1 MSMKNG
7 GIKARFSLTAML
19 VVLLMPAFLF
29 GTGQGMSWAGPG
41 YPASL
46 TDSEGQTLRLERPF
60 CRIVS
65 LYPAH
70 TENIILLGAG
80 SALVGIGRGALHL
93 PEGLEGSRYQPL
105 IEAIP
110 KVSYRDDPE
119 RILALEPDLV
129 LIRPMIS
136 RAHPGL
142 INRLKNHGIAVVSLQ
157 PSKASELY
165 QYWQDLGVLTGR
177 LHEAREM
184 IVGFES
190 GLSEMEALVS
200 AIPVQDRPR
209 VYFEAIHAKMKTF
222 APDSIAIFVLEKA
235 GGRNIAADAFQVRST
250 NIAYYGKERILAK
263 ADQIDVYL
271 AQKGRMNRI
280 RLEDIVKEPGFHVI
294 KAVKDKR
301 VYLVDEALVS
311 RPTPMLM
318 KGIRLIHGLLYG
330 PGLDATGG
338 QAKEKEEGP

>member
-1 MSMKNG
+1 MG
-7 GIKARFSLTAML
+7 IIRIKASVTLRAVVALSML
-19 VVLLMPAFLF
+19 ACLF
-29 GTGQGMSWAGPG
+29 GMGQAMSWAGPV

-46 TDSEGQTLRLERPF
+46 TDSEGQTIRIDHPF
-60 CRIVS
+60 RRIVS

-80 SALVGIGRGALHL
+80 RALVGIGRGALHL
-93 PEGLEGSRYQPL
+93 PEGPDRNSQQAL
-105 IEAIP
+105 IEAVSR
-110 KVSYRDDPE
+110 VSYRDDPE

-142 INRLKNHGIAVVSLQ
+142 VNRLKSQGITVVSLQ

-165 QYWQDLGVLTGR
+165 RYWLDLGLLTGR
-177 LHEAREM
+177 LQEARDM
-184 IVGFES
+184 IGRFDS

-222 APDSIAIFVLEKA
+222 APGSIAIFVLEKA

-280 RLEDIVKEPGFHVI
+280 RLEDIVNEPGFRII
-294 KAVKDKR
+294 KAVKEKR

-318 KGIRLIHGLLYG
+318 EGIRVIHNLLYG
-330 PGLDATGG
+330 HGPRAIDD
-338 QAKEKEEGP
+338 QARGKEEGP